1 MASYDSLINVDEW
14 ISDHFFTTDETKGE
28 SFTKSVKARVKEWKD
43 LEKETG
49 SLSPAERFKKARGEL
64 QNAYATADQDA
75 AQHTLRR
82 ALGYGAPTTRTFE
95 RANHTVAYSGWAGAD
110 HTLIVLNA
118 DPIEDLEDITSTPV
132 EGGITRKDREPEPLP
147 VAKLVGE
154 LFLTDNAPE
163 FIVVLAGAWA
173 VLAHRETWAL
183 GRYLGVNVQL
193 VVERNES
200 KQGGELQRTAVILAR
215 ENLER
220 AADGTTWWAEVLDAA
235 RNHAVKV
242 SEDLRDAVRE
252 SIELIGNDVLAR
264 RKDQGLPLEDVDG
277 NELARQSLRYL
288 YRILFLLF
296 AEASP
301 ELQILPTGA
310 AEYVDGYG
318 LDRLR
323 DYALT
328 PPLTEQAR
336 RGTHLY
342 DSLQVLFDQVSHG
355 HHPEQTENA
364 DEDAQNA
371 GLTFRNLEADL
382 FKPEATSLL
391 SGTKLSNEAL
401 TQILQRLLL
410 SKEKAG
416 KDRGFISYA
425 TLGVTELGQVYEG
438 LMSYHGFIAQEDLY
452 EVAPGG
458 NASKGSWV
466 LPVGRAST
474 VPEDSFVMEMREQPE
489 GGYAPAR
496 REHKRGSFVFR
507 QSSRDRERSA
517 SFYTPEVLTQF
528 TVGQALEVLEE
539 EGRIQTAEDIL
550 DLTICEPAMG
560 SGAFAVE
567 AVRQL
572 AERYLKLRE
581 AELGEQ
587 VPPEDRTREL
597 QKVKAHIALHQVYGV
612 DLNPTAVEL
621 AEISLWLDTMTGELT
636 APWFGLHLRRGNSLI
651 GALRATYDP
660 SQLKKKAWLTA
671 VPRRESV
678 QHLAQSIDAGHRD
691 PHAAGRIH
699 HFLLP
704 SQTWGA
710 AHAAKDLKK
719 LAGQEQ
725 KALAAWRRSVLT
737 NPSPTQKK
745 QLTRLAARVET
756 LWAFA
761 LTRMKIAEQQIR
773 RDIPLWGRE
782 HEPTSRNVTRAEIE
796 RDLLNNEQ
804 GAYRRLRLALDA
816 WNALTFWPLTE
827 IQIDDGGEAQ
837 TALPSF
843 DEYLETLEDLL
854 GIEAQARDEAQTV
867 IANADTW
874 EELNHHE
881 DMNLSL
887 SGATSLNKV
896 LELHPWLH
904 TVRQVADEQ
913 GFLHWDLDFAA
924 VFARGGFDLQV
935 GNPPWVRPRGDM
947 DGLYSEVDPWFS
959 LAHKP
964 TQAEKRER
972 REQWNDNDRAREI
985 VFSGT
990 GDTVSTAAVLGD
1002 VAMYPHLANQQP
1014 DLYRAFMERTWA
1026 NMSNNGV
1033 VSLIH
1038 PESHFTEKGAVAL
1051 RHGAYFRL
1059 RRHWQFINELV
1070 LFDVH
1075 HLVGYGVHTYG
1086 SLRNEPAFEHAASL
1100 YHPQTVEE
1108 SLTHDGSGPL
1118 PGLKDDNNN
1127 WDLRPHRDRIQQV
1140 DMSVLETWHSILEGD
1155 DVAITDTRM
1164 VYTVN
1169 TEAAAVL
1176 AKLADKPR
1184 IGSLGLKFSS
1194 GWHETSDKKKGYFDV
1209 DWAHPKFWNDVILQ
1223 GPHLGVST
1231 PMIKQPNPTLKH
1243 NQDWSEIDLEAMPAD
1258 FIPATAY
1265 QPDREAQPSY
1275 DADYPELEHEDGA
1288 ISARS
1293 VYRIAWREMAATT
1306 GFRTLYPALIPEGA
1320 VHVNTVKSC
1329 AAEANEE
1336 TILVGALMSS
1346 LLADFV
1352 VRSAGSAHIFNAIV
1366 ESLPLST
1373 NESLNSLLVERYL
1386 RLNCLTEAYAPL
1398 WEEVTG
1404 QTWTRNTPLR
1414 KAWER
1419 QAAQIE
1425 IDAIVALALG
1435 ITVEEL
1441 CMIYR
1446 TQFPVMRRYD
1456 EEDRFDANGRLVP
1469 KEILKADAKL
1479 KDDAQFSEADRTWV
1493 HPQSEVTYAFEYP
1506 FRKLDREAYLRKAY
1520 EQYAGM
1526 VSSSGKRNGDLDPNH
1541 SRATLR

>member
-14 ISDHFFTTDETKGE
+14 ISEHFFTTDETKGE
-28 SFTKSVKARVKEWKD
+28 SFTKSVKARVKEWKE

-49 SLSPAERFKKARGEL
+49 SVSPAERFKKARGEL
-64 QNAYATADQDA
+64 QNAYATADQEA
-75 AQHTLRR
+75 ALQILRR
-82 ALGYGAPTTRTFE
+82 ALGYGTPTRRTYE
-95 RANHTVAYSGWAGAD
+95 RATHTVAYSGWAGAD
-110 HTLIVLNA
+110 DTLLVLEA
-118 DPIEDLEDITSTPV
+118 DPIDDLEDITTTPV
-132 EGGITRKDREPEPLP
+132 AGGITQKDREPETFP

-154 LFLTDNAPE
+154 LFLTDDAPE
-163 FIVVLAGAWA
+163 FIVILAGPWVVLAN
-173 VLAHRETWAL
+173 RETWAL

-193 VVERNES
+193 VVERNEA
-200 KQGGELQRTAVILAR
+200 KQGGEMQRAAVILAR
-215 ENLER
+215 ENVER
-220 AADGTTWWAEVLDAA
+220 AADGTTWWSEVLDSA

-252 SIELIGNDVLAR
+252 SIEIIGNDVLAR
-264 RKDQGLPLEDVDG
+264 RKEQGLPLEEVDG

-301 ELQILPTGA
+301 ELQILPTDA
-310 AEYVDGYG
+310 AEYADGYG
-318 LDRLR
+318 LGRLR

-342 DSLQVLFDQVSHG
+342 DSLQILFDQVNHG
-355 HHPEQTENA
+355 HHPQLQENA
-364 DEDAQNA
+364 DEDAQNE

-391 SGTKLSNEAL
+391 SGTKLSNHAL
-401 TQILQRLLL
+401 TEVLQRLLL

-416 KDRGFISYA
+416 RDRGFISYA

-474 VPEDSFVMEMREQPE
+474 VPQDSFVMEMRQQPE

-587 VPPEDRTREL
+587 VPPEHRTREL
-597 QKVKAHIALHQVYGV
+597 QKIKAHIALHQVYGV

-660 SQLKKKAWLTA
+660 SQLKKKAWLKA

-678 QHLAQSIDAGHRD
+678 AHLAQAIDAGHRD

-737 NPSPTQKK
+737 TPTNPQKK

-761 LTRMKIAEQQIR
+761 LTRMNIAEQQIR

-782 HEPTSRNVTRAEIE
+782 HTPTSRNVTRAEIE

-827 IQIDDGGEAQ
+827 IQIDDGGEAH

-843 DEYLETLEDLL
+843 DEYLGTLEDLL

-887 SGATSLNKV
+887 SGAKPLDKV
-896 LELHPWLH
+896 LELHPWLN
-904 TVRQVADEQ
+904 TVRRVAEEQ

-935 GNPPWVRPRGDM
+935 GNPPWVRPDVSL
-947 DGLYSEVDPWFS
+947 DGLYAEIDPWFE

-964 TQAEKRER
+964 KQTEKNAR
-972 REQWNDNDRAREI
+972 REALDDHPRVAEVVYNG
-985 VFSGT
+985 V
-990 GDTVSTAAVLGD
+990 GDTVATAAVLGNI
-1002 VAMYPHLANQQP
+1002 ASFPHLKDQRP
-1014 DLYRAFMERTWA
+1014 DLYRGFMDRAWA
-1026 NMSNNGV
+1026 NMSKNGV

-1038 PESHFTEKGAVAL
+1038 PESHYTEKKAAPL
-1051 RHGAYFRL
+1051 RHGTYFRL
-1059 RRHWQFINELV
+1059 RRHWHFVNELV
-1070 LFDVH
+1070 LFDIDH
-1075 HLVGYGVHTYG
+1075 HNAYGVHTYG
-1086 SLRNEPAFEHAASL
+1086 QLQDEPLFDHAASL
-1100 YHPQTVEE
+1100 YHPQTVQE
-1108 SLTHDGSGPL
+1108 SLSHDGTGPL

-1127 WDLRPHRDRIQQV
+1127 WDLRPHRDRIQRV
-1140 DMSVLETWHSILEGD
+1140 DMSALKTWHSILEGD
-1155 DVAITDTRM
+1155 DVAIADTRM

-1176 AKLADKPR
+1176 AKLAEKPR
-1184 IGSLGLKFSS
+1184 VGSLGLHFSS
-1194 GWHETSDKKKGYFDV
+1194 GWNETTDKKKGYFETG
-1209 DWAHPKFWNDVILQ
+1209 WANPKSWDDVILQ

-1243 NQDWSEIDLEAMPAD
+1243 NQDWSEVDLEAMPAD

-1265 QPDREAQPSY
+1265 QPDRKTQPAY
-1275 DADYPELEHEDGA
+1275 DADYPKLQRGHGLV
-1288 ISARS
+1288 SAQS
-1293 VYRIAWREMAATT
+1293 VYRVAWREMAATT

-1320 VHVNTVKSC
+1320 AHVHTVSSC
-1329 AAEANEE
+1329 AGNTNEE
-1336 TILVGALMSS
+1336 TVLIGALMSS
-1346 LLADFV
+1346 ILADFV

-1373 NESLNSLLVERYL
+1373 NQDLNSLVVERYL
-1386 RLNCLTEAYAPL
+1386 RLNCLTDAYAPL
-1398 WEEVTG
+1398 WEEITG
-1404 QTWTRNTPLR
+1404 KTWTHDTPLR
-1414 KAWER
+1414 NAWER
-1419 QAAQIE
+1419 QVAQIE
-1425 IDAIVALALG
+1425 IDAIMALSLG
-1435 ITVEEL
+1435 ITADEL

-1456 EEDRFDANGRLVP
+1456 EEDRFDANGRKVP
-1469 KEILKADAKL
+1469 KEILKAAAKL
-1479 KDDAQFSEADRTWV
+1479 KDGHRLSESDRTWT
-1493 HPQSEVTYAFEYP
+1493 HPQSGAGYVFGYP
-1506 FRKLDREAYLRKAY
+1506 YRQLEREKSLRKLYLNFV
-1520 EQYAGM
+1520 ESQ
-1526 VSSSGKRNGDLDPNH
+1526 
-1541 SRATLR
+1541 

>member
-14 ISDHFFTTDETKGE
+14 ISDHFFTTDEKGE

-49 SLSPAERFKKARGEL
+49 SVSPAERFKKARGEL

-82 ALGYGAPTTRTFE
+82 ALGYGAPTTRTYE
-95 RANHTVAYSGWAGAD
+95 RANHTVAYQGWAGAD
-110 HTLIVLNA
+110 DTLIVLNA
-118 DPIEDLEDITSTPV
+118 DSIEDLEDITSTTV
-132 EGGITRKDREPEPLP
+132 VGGITRKDREPEPLP

-193 VVERNES
+193 VVERNEV

-220 AADGTTWWAEVLDAA
+220 AADGTTWWAEVLEAA

-355 HHPEQTENA
+355 HHPELAANA
-364 DEDAQNA
+364 DEDAQNE

-401 TQILQRLLL
+401 TQVLQRLLL

-466 LPVGRAST
+466 LPVGRASS

-539 EGRIQTAEDIL
+539 EGRIDTAEDIL
-550 DLTICEPAMG
+550 NLTICEPAMG

-581 AELGEQ
+581 AELGDQ

-651 GALRATYDP
+651 GALRSTYDP
-660 SQLKKKAWLTA
+660 SQLKKKAWLSA

-678 QHLAQSIDAGHRD
+678 ANLAQAIDAGHRD

-710 AHAAKDLKK
+710 AYAAKDLKK

-737 NPSPTQKK
+737 NPSGPQKK

-761 LTRMKIAEQQIR
+761 LTRMNIAEQQIR

-782 HEPTSRNVTRAEIE
+782 HTPTSRNVTRTEIE

-827 IQIDDGGEAQ
+827 IQIDDNGETR

-843 DEYLETLEDLL
+843 DEYIETLEDLL

-867 IANADTW
+867 FGAANTW
-874 EELNHHE
+874 EELNSLE
-881 DMNLSL
+881 ETDLGL
-887 SGATSLNKV
+887 SGAKSPDKV
-896 LELHPWLH
+896 LELHPWLR
-904 TVRQVADEQ
+904 TVRQVAQEQ

-935 GNPPWVRPRGDM
+935 GNPPWFQPKVRLHE
-947 DGLYSEVDPWFS
+947 LYAEFDPWFV
-959 LAHKP
+959 LETKP
-964 TQAEKRER
+964 TQKAKQER
-972 REQWNDNDRAREI
+972 FQQWNDDRKTRISVLTGAGEI
-985 VFSGT
+985 AATSASLS
-990 GDTVSTAAVLGD
+990 DTSR
-1002 VAMYPHLANQQP
+1002 YPHLSNQQP
-1014 DLYRAFMERTWA
+1014 DLYRGFIEKTWA
-1026 NMSNNGV
+1026 IASHEGV

-1038 PESHFTEKGAVAL
+1038 PESHLTEKKAVSL
-1051 RHGAYFRL
+1051 RRGAYLRL
-1059 RRHWQFINELV
+1059 RRNWQFENRIH
-1070 LFDVH
+1070 LFEEPDSKQKFS
-1075 HLVGYGVHTYG
+1075 VGVYGHKKDNPQFLNA
-1086 SLRNEPAFEHAASL
+1086 SSL
-1100 YHPQTVEE
+1100 YHPQTLLD
-1108 SLTHDGSGPL
+1108 SLSHDGSGPQ
-1118 PGLKDDNNN
+1118 PGFKTAQGA
-1127 WDLRPHRDRIQQV
+1127 WDRTPHRSRIMTV
-1140 DMSVLETWHSILEGD
+1140 DLEVLESW
-1155 DVAITDTRM
+1155 
-1164 VYTVN
+1164 
-1169 TEAAAVL
+1169 
-1176 AKLADKPR
+1176 
-1184 IGSLGLKFSS
+1184 
-1194 GWHETSDKKKGYFDV
+1194 
-1209 DWAHPKFWNDVILQ
+1209 
-1223 GPHLGVST
+1223 
-1231 PMIKQPNPTLKH
+1231 
-1243 NQDWSEIDLEAMPAD
+1243 
-1258 FIPATAY
+1258 
-1265 QPDREAQPSY
+1265 
-1275 DADYPELEHEDGA
+1275 
-1288 ISARS
+1288 
-1293 VYRIAWREMAATT
+1293 
-1306 GFRTLYPALIPEGA
+1306 
-1320 VHVNTVKSC
+1320 
-1329 AAEANEE
+1329 
-1336 TILVGALMSS
+1336 
-1346 LLADFV
+1346 
-1352 VRSAGSAHIFNAIV
+1352 
-1366 ESLPLST
+1366 
-1373 NESLNSLLVERYL
+1373 
-1386 RLNCLTEAYAPL
+1386 
-1398 WEEVTG
+1398 
-1404 QTWTRNTPLR
+1404 
-1414 KAWER
+1414 
-1419 QAAQIE
+1419 
-1425 IDAIVALALG
+1425 LAL
-1435 ITVEEL
+1435 L
-1441 CMIYR
+1441 C
-1446 TQFPVMRRYD
+1446 P
-1456 EEDRFDANGRLVP
+1456 
-1469 KEILKADAKL
+1469 
-1479 KDDAQFSEADRTWV
+1479 
-1493 HPQSEVTYAFEYP
+1493 
-1506 FRKLDREAYLRKAY
+1506 
-1520 EQYAGM
+1520 
-1526 VSSSGKRNGDLDPNH
+1526 
-1541 SRATLR
+1541 

>member
-14 ISDHFFTTDETKGE
+14 ISDHFFTTDEKGE

-49 SLSPAERFKKARGEL
+49 SLSPAERFKQARGEL

-95 RANHTVAYSGWAGAD
+95 RANHTVAYQGWAGAD
-110 HTLIVLNA
+110 DTLIVLNA
-118 DPIEDLEDITSTPV
+118 DPIEDLEDITTTPV
-132 EGGITRKDREPEPLP
+132 EGGITRQDREPEPLP

-163 FIVVLAGAWA
+163 FIVVLAGPWV

-193 VVERNES
+193 VVERNEV

-220 AADGTTWWAEVLDAA
+220 AADGTTWWAEVLEAA

-252 SIELIGNDVLAR
+252 SIELIGNDVLER

-355 HHPEQTENA
+355 HHPELTENA
-364 DEDAQNA
+364 DEDAQNE

-401 TQILQRLLL
+401 TQVLQRLLL

-651 GALRATYDP
+651 GALRATYDT

-678 QHLAQSIDAGHRD
+678 ATLAQSIDAGHRD

-710 AHAAKDLKK
+710 AYAAKDLKK

-737 NPSPTQKK
+737 NPSGPQKK
-745 QLTRLAARVET
+745 QLTRLAVRVET

-796 RDLLNNEQ
+796 RDLLNNGQ

-827 IQIDDGGEAQ
+827 IHIDDNGDAH

-881 DMNLSL
+881 DVNLSL
-887 SGATSLNKV
+887 SGAKSLDKV

-904 TVRQVADEQ
+904 TVRQVAQEQ

-935 GNPPWVRPRGDM
+935 GNPPWVRPDVSL
-947 DGLYSEVDPWFS
+947 DGLYAEIDPWFE

-964 TQAEKRER
+964 KQSEKNAR
-972 REQWNDNDRAREI
+972 REALDDHPRVAEVVYNG
-985 VFSGT
+985 V
-990 GDTVSTAAVLGD
+990 GDTVATAAVLGNIPNF
-1002 VAMYPHLANQQP
+1002 PHLKDQRP
-1014 DLYRAFMERTWA
+1014 DLYRGFMDRTWG
-1026 NMSNNGV
+1026 NMREDGV

-1070 LFDVH
+1070 LFDIDH
-1075 HLVGYGVHTYG
+1075 HNAYGVHTYG

-1100 YHPQTVEE
+1100 YHPQTIEE
-1108 SLTHDGSGPL
+1108 SLTHDGSGTL
-1118 PGLKDDNNN
+1118 PGLKDDKNN
-1127 WDLRPHRDRIQQV
+1127 WDLRPHHDRIQV
-1140 DMSVLETWHSILEGD
+1140 VNMSVLETWHSILED
-1155 DVAITDTRM
+1155 NEVAIADSRM

-1184 IGSLGLKFSS
+1184 IGSLGLHFSS
-1194 GWHETSDKKKGYFDV
+1194 GWNETTDKKKGYFETG
-1209 DWAHPKFWNDVILQ
+1209 WAHPESWDDVILQ

-1231 PMIKQPNPTLKH
+1231 PMTKQPNPTLKH
-1243 NQDWSEIDLEAMPAD
+1243 NQDWSEIDLEALPAD

-1265 QPDREAQPSY
+1265 QPDREAQPTY
-1275 DADYPELEHEDGA
+1275 DTDYTPWEVEGKLVP
-1288 ISARS
+1288 ARNF
-1293 VYRIAWREMAATT
+1293 YRIAWRRMAATT
-1306 GFRTLYPALIPEGA
+1306 GFRTMYPAIIPPGA
-1320 VHVNTVKSC
+1320 AHVHPVHSLASLDPGTTV
-1329 AAEANEE
+1329 
-1336 TILVGALMSS
+1336 LVGAVLSS
-1346 LLADFV
+1346 LLSDFV
-1352 VRSAGSAHIFNAIV
+1352 LRSTGASELSFTNVRS
-1366 ESLPLST
+1366 LPFPRKIADAFRLK
-1373 NESLNSLLVERYL
+1373 ELYL
-1386 RLNCLTEAYAPL
+1386 RLNCLTEAYADL
-1398 WEEVTG
+1398 WQEVTAEP
-1404 QTWTRNTPLR
+1404 WTVQTPLR
-1414 KAWER
+1414 NAWDR
-1419 QAAQIE
+1419 QAAQVE
-1425 IDAIVALALG
+1425 IDAIVAHSLG
-1435 ITVEEL
+1435 ITADEL

-1456 EEDRFDANGRLVP
+1456 EKDRFDASGRFAP
-1469 KEILKADAKL
+1469 SEILKPDSKL
-1479 KDDAQFSEADRTWV
+1479 KDAQVPPDAERKWV
-1493 HPQSEVTYAFEYP
+1493 HPQSKVTYVFEYP
-1506 FRKLDREAYLRKAY
+1506 FRKLDREATIREAF
-1520 EQYAGM
+1520 
-1526 VSSSGKRNGDLDPNH
+1526 VRLDKSN
-1541 SRATLR
+1541 

>member
-14 ISDHFFTTDETKGE
+14 ISEHFFTTDETKGE

-64 QNAYATADQDA
+64 QNAYATADQEA
-75 AQHTLRR
+75 ALQILRR
-82 ALGYGAPTTRTFE
+82 ALGYGTPTQRTYE
-95 RANHTVAYSGWAGAD
+95 RATRTVAYSGWAGAD
-110 HTLIVLNA
+110 DTLLVLEA
-118 DPIEDLEDITSTPV
+118 EPIDDLEDITTTPV
-132 EGGITRKDREPEPLP
+132 AGGITQKDREPEAFP

-154 LFLTDNAPE
+154 LFLTDDAPE
-163 FIVVLAGAWA
+163 FIVILAGPWA
-173 VLAHRETWAL
+173 VLANRETWAL

-193 VVERNES
+193 VVERNEA
-200 KQGGELQRTAVILAR
+200 KQGGEMQRAAVILAR
-215 ENLER
+215 ENVER
-220 AADGTTWWAEVLDAA
+220 AADGTIWWSEVLESA

-252 SIELIGNDVLAR
+252 SIEIIGNDVLQR
-264 RKDQGLPLEDVDG
+264 RKEQGLPLEEVDG

-301 ELQILPTGA
+301 ELQILPTDA
-310 AEYVDGYG
+310 AEYADGYG
-318 LDRLR
+318 LGRLR

-342 DSLQVLFDQVSHG
+342 DSLQILFDQVNHG

-364 DEDAQNA
+364 DEDAQNE

-382 FKPEATSLL
+382 FKSAATSLL
-391 SGTKLSNEAL
+391 SGTKLSNHAL
-401 TQILQRLLL
+401 TEVLQRLLL

-416 KDRGFISYA
+416 RDRGFISYA

-466 LPVGRAST
+466 LPVGRANT
-474 VPEDSFVMEMREQPE
+474 VPQDSFVMEMREQPE

-539 EGRIQTAEDIL
+539 ESRIQTAEDIL

-587 VPPEDRTREL
+587 VPTEHRTREL
-597 QKVKAHIALHQVYGV
+597 QKIKAHIALHQVYGV

-660 SQLKKKAWLTA
+660 SQLKKKAWLKA

-678 QHLAQSIDAGHRD
+678 AHLAQAIDAGHRD

-725 KALAAWRRSVLT
+725 KVLAAWRRSVLT
-737 NPSPTQKK
+737 TPTNPQKK

-761 LTRMKIAEQQIR
+761 LTRMNIAEQQIR

-782 HEPTSRNVTRAEIE
+782 HTPTSRNVTRAEIE

-827 IQIDDGGEAQ
+827 IQIGDDGEVH

-843 DEYLETLEDLL
+843 DEYIETLEDLL

-867 IANADTW
+867 IANAETW

-881 DMNLSL
+881 DMNLGL
-887 SGATSLNKV
+887 SGAKSLDKV

-904 TVRQVADEQ
+904 TVRQVANEQ

-972 REQWNDNDRAREI
+972 REQWNDDDRAREI
-985 VFSGT
+985 AFSGT

-1026 NMSNNGV
+1026 NMSSNGV

-1038 PESHFTEKGAVAL
+1038 PESHFTEKKAAPL

-1059 RRHWQFINELV
+1059 RRHWHFVNELV
-1070 LFDVH
+1070 LFDIDH
-1075 HLVGYGVHTYG
+1075 HNAYGVHTYG
-1086 SLRNEPAFEHAASL
+1086 SLQEEPSFAHAASL

-1108 SLTHDGSGPL
+1108 SLSHDGSGPL
-1118 PGLKDDNNN
+1118 PGLKDDNDN
-1127 WDLRPHRDRIQQV
+1127 WDLRPHRDRIQRV
-1140 DMSVLETWHSILEGD
+1140 DMTALKTWHSILEDD
-1155 DVAITDTRM
+1155 DVSIADTRM

-1184 IGSLGLKFSS
+1184 IGSVGLHFSR
-1194 GWHETSDKKKGYFDV
+1194 GWDESIDKKKGYFDTG
-1209 DWAHPKFWNDVILQ
+1209 WEHPDSWDDVILQ

-1231 PMIKQPNPTLKH
+1231 PMIKQPNPTLK
-1243 NQDWSEIDLEAMPAD
+1243 NNLDWSEVDLEAMPAD

-1265 QPDREAQPSY
+1265 QPDRRTKPTY
-1275 DADYPELEHEDGA
+1275 DVDYSAHQIDGEW
-1288 ISARS
+1288 IRD
-1293 VYRIAWREMAATT
+1293 RDNFRFAWRKMAATT
-1306 GFRTLYPALIPEGA
+1306 GFRTLIASLIPRGTALSGA
-1320 VHVNTVKSC
+1320 AMSGFAASPEDTVL
-1329 AAEANEE
+1329 AGVIA
-1336 TILVGALMSS
+1336 SS
-1346 LLADFV
+1346 FLSDYI
-1352 VRSAGSAHIFNAIV
+1352 VRSTGVANIYAQTI
-1366 ESLPLST
+1366 ESLPMPSFS
-1373 NESLNSLLVERYL
+1373 ESHQERVQKLYL
-1386 RLNCLTEAYAPL
+1386 QLNCLTDVYAPL
-1398 WEEVTG
+1398 WEEITG
-1404 QTWTRNTPLR
+1404 EEWTADTPLR
-1414 KAWER
+1414 NAWDR
-1419 QAAQIE
+1419 QAAQNE
-1425 IDAIVALALG
+1425 IDAIVAYSLD
-1435 ITVEEL
+1435 ITADEL

-1469 KEILKADAKL
+1469 KEILKAEAKL
-1479 KDDAQFSEADRTWV
+1479 KDRQGLSEADRTWV
-1493 HPQSEVTYAFEYP
+1493 HPQSEVTYVFEYP
-1506 FRKLDREAYLRKAY
+1506 FRKLDRVERLQKAY
-1520 EQYAGM
+1520 
-1526 VSSSGKRNGDLDPNH
+1526 
-1541 SRATLR
+1541 SRLK